1 MQVLTVAHLKG
12 GCGKTT
18 TAAYLAHALKDA
30 GQRVLVI
37 DADPQGSLLRWSRR
51 GAWSIPVRHMPSA
64 HLDRDLAGLYTES
77 FDWAVVDT
85 GPYDM
90 GVVEAAMRAA
100 DVILL
105 PTSPGVMEIGQVK
118 ATCAL
123 AERAGGAHLVR
134 ILLNR
139 PKASTRIKDAREAMA
154 ATGRTVLQAVIP
166 LRVAVEDSAAD
177 TPDRTH
183 GFHGYTGVALE
194 ILA

>member
-1 MQVLTVAHLKG
+1 MKVITVAHLKG
-12 GCGKTT
+12 GSAKTT
-18 TAAYLAHALKDA
+18 SAAYLAHALADT
-30 GQRVLVI
+30 GQRVLAI

-64 HLDRDLAGLYTES
+64 HLDRDLAGLYTEP
-77 FDWAVVDT
+77 FDWAVIDT
-85 GPYDM
+85 GPYDL
-90 GVVEAAMRAA
+90 GIVEAAMRAA
-100 DVILL
+100 DFILL

-123 AERAGGAHLVR
+123 AEQAGGAHRVR

-154 ATGRTVLQAVIP
+154 ATGRTVLQAEIP

-177 TPDRTH
+177 APDRAY